1 MVTTS
6 ISTMTDLIAQYAA
19 HMAAGGKA
27 RTTIRDRTDLLRRVD
42 TDLPMGLEAATV
54 EELAAW
60 LAREEWLPATRK
72 SYYWHIRGF
81 FVWAC
86 DPNRPLLDWDPSAS
100 LSKPRVPAGVP
111 KPVTNRE
118 LEIALADAGEPWDL
132 LVLLAA
138 YAGLRCCELAT
149 IRREHVTE
157 DTITIRGK
165 GGKER
170 SVPTAAHV
178 WDRIRD
184 LPRGRLG
191 PREDAHWI
199 AHTAIRRF
207 TRIGLEGVTMHRF
220 RHWFGTTLLA
230 GGADLLTVSKLLG
243 HANTATTA
251 VYCLITDG
259 QRRSAVATLPVLTA
273 TPASR

>member
-1 MVTTS
+1 
-6 ISTMTDLIAQYAA
+6 MTDLIAQFAA

-60 LAREEWLPATRK
+60 LAREEWSTATKRA
-72 SYYWHIRGF
+72 YYWHIRGF
-81 FVWAC
+81 FRWAC

-100 LSKPRVPAGVP
+100 LAKPSAPVGVP
-111 KPVTNRE
+111 KPVTDDE
-118 LEIALADAGEPWDL
+118 LRTALTATGEPWDL
-132 LVLLAA
+132 LVMLAA

-149 IRREHVTE
+149 IRREHITVE
-157 DTITIRGK
+157 HITIRGK

-170 SVPTAAHV
+170 SVPTLPLV
-178 WDRIRD
+178 WERVRD

-191 PREDAHWI
+191 PRDDAHWI
-199 AHTAIRRF
+199 SHTAIRRF
-207 TRIGLEGVTMHRF
+207 ERIGLVDVTMHRF
-220 RHWFGTTLLA
+220 RHWFGSMLLA